1 MATPDEVIETTIKGV
16 GTEAIS
22 SPAQDGDWV
31 VENICLATGNEQY
44 LVEKGKFHQ
53 YCHDPVTVLSKPNY
67 LRFIPTGKMI
77 NYFIVS
83 KTESVFTFINS
94 WEKNSCCVPV
104 TLLFSLFVSRKN
116 FITYQNN
123 HSFLTIF
130 WLLRKKYLI
139 KVSVISNYNRGSFL
153 FYFLIGNPIK
163 VNLDILY
170 LPYNR

>member
-67 LRFIPTGKMI
+67 LHFIPTGKMI
-77 NYFIVS
+77 NYFILLS
-83 KTESVFTFINS
+83 LKPNQCLLLSTAGEKTVVV
-94 WEKNSCCVPV
+94 C
-104 TLLFSLFVSRKN
+104 R
-116 FITYQNN
+116 
-123 HSFLTIF
+123 
-130 WLLRKKYLI
+130 
-139 KVSVISNYNRGSFL
+139 
-153 FYFLIGNPIK
+153 
-163 VNLDILY
+163 
-170 LPYNR
+170 